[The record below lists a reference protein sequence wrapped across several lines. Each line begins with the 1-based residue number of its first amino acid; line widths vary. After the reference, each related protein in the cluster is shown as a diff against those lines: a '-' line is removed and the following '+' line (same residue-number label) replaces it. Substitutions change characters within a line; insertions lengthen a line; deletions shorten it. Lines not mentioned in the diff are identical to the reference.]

1 MRGVTV
7 SSNLHKELWKGSK
20 SFAAQRKAI
29 SVNLGLGEAFCRKIT
44 LHNLLE
50 HPLKLLIITG
60 VGRLRQTVDQFWGV
74 YGRKDIICSCL
85 YPRWLWF
92 SPERSHSKAISVGRH
107 RDWELFMYRKY
118 RWWAGE
124 GLCPNCLF
132 HCICGVWSSWLLWRK
147 ERMGLQEGGFA
158 LCWIQPDLSVD
169 IQEPL
174 GSFSQKIAFR
184 KQFQPNNHFQICY
197 LTL

>member
-29 SVNLGLGEAFCRKIT
+29 SDNLALGEAFCRKIT

-132 HCICGVWSSWLLWRK
+132 HCICVGLEQLAIVK
-147 ERMGLQEGGFA
+147 EREDGAARGW
-158 LCWIQPDLSVD
+158 LCPLLDTARSVC
-169 IQEPL
+169 
-174 GSFSQKIAFR
+174 GYSGTSR
-184 KQFQPNNHFQICY
+184 
-197 LTL
+197 